1 MSRERVIG
9 EDGREVAREGCGEQI
24 EAMARLELLLEVRWG
39 PLEELRS
46 DII

>member
-1 MSRERVIG
+1 MSRSSR
-9 EDGREVAREGCGEQI
+9 AS